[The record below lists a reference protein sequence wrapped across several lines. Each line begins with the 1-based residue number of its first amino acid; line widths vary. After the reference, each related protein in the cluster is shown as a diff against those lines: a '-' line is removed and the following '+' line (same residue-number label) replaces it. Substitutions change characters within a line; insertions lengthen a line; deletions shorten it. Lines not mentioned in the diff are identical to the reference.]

1 MPDSELGGIDS
12 KYRLHTMYTS
22 QTVGLLR
29 PAEKRCDCIDSNATV
44 SFSKESVRSLVD
56 AAAVDIDM
64 PLCSTVFD

>member
-1 MPDSELGGIDS
+1 
-12 KYRLHTMYTS
+12 MYTS

-44 SFSKESVRSLVD
+44 TFSKESVRSLVD
-56 AAAVDIDM
+56 AAAVDVDM